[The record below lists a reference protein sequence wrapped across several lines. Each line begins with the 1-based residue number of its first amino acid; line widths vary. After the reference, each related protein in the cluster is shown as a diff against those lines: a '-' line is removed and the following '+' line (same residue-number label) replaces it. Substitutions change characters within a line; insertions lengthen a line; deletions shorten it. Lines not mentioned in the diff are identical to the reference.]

1 MKTKSLFV
9 LLAFSLSSCHLGR
22 FVIYNFADID
32 DYKKFPQTEIK
43 SEGTPFYFQQA
54 ENAYDERME
63 EIKLTTEE
71 LGEVGLTEY
80 LDKGT
85 STVAFIVIKSDS
97 ILYEKYFEEYD
108 EESIVTSFSVAKSY
122 VSALVGIAKD
132 EGFIKNVEEP
142 ITNYIPELLEKDP
155 RFEAITIKHLLD
167 MRSGLKFN
175 ENSYT
180 NPFAEIAKL
189 YYGRD
194 HLKQVINTKIEEPA
208 GTTYEYQSINT
219 EILAIIVER
228 ATTTPLASYFE
239 AKIWQPI
246 GMEYDASWNIDSKK
260 NQTPKAFC
268 CLNARA
274 RDFAKLGRLYL
285 KEGNWEGQQLISKDW
300 IERSVQPDFENGCY
314 QYQWY
319 SEESTIKNDDGQIK
333 YFVDSLSASQE
344 TANSYQ
350 RTVASTK
357 NLGQYYVNECG
368 PAFMAIGILGQFI
381 YVDPEQELV
390 MVRFGKKN
398 DSSYPYLF
406 KRIGELLKEVDAL

>member
-1 MKTKSLFV
+1 
-9 LLAFSLSSCHLGR
+9 
-22 FVIYNFADID
+22 
-32 DYKKFPQTEIK
+32 
-43 SEGTPFYFQQA
+43 
-54 ENAYDERME
+54 
-63 EIKLTTEE
+63 